1 MNWFKENKVPA
12 GILGAGVALFLAGA
26 WFAWDAS
33 GREAA
38 AKEMLAGETSRI
50 QSLGRRQPPPTP
62 EGLRQAKAELEE
74 YKKESALLATS
85 LAAKEEPL
93 EETSPETFQDKIRKA
108 ADALAAKAA
117 ANTVSLPEPFLLGF
131 EKFQSQLPPP
141 DQTASL
147 YREFKVVDRLLNS
160 ILGPGIEKIDL
171 LERGRTAAENAPQ
184 PAEPQSK
191 QDAPQGKPAP
201 PAMSVHPLRLAF
213 TGKQEA
219 VLGAINL
226 VPADSQFLV
235 IRSLVL
241 ENTAPAPP
249 PRNAEGAPAPPQ
261 APAAPAAPGKS
272 PEKKLEVLLG
282 RESVKATLDL
292 ELLDFPAPPKN

>member
-26 WFAWDAS
+26 WLAWDAS

-38 AKEMLAGETSRI
+38 AKERLAGETNRI
-50 QSLGRRQPPPTP
+50 QSLRRSQPPPNP
-62 EGLRQAKAELEE
+62 DGFRQAKAELDE
-74 YKKESALLATS
+74 YKTETANLARS

-93 EETSPETFQDKIRKA
+93 EDISPESFQDKIRQA
-108 ADALAAKAA
+108 ADSISAKAA
-117 ANTVSLPEPFLLGF
+117 SNKVALPAPFLLGF

-171 LERGRTAAENAPQ
+171 LERGRPGAENAARP
-184 PAEPQSK
+184 EE
-191 QDAPQGKPAP
+191 PAP
-201 PAMSVHPLRLAF
+201 RQPPQADEKVPPPMAVHPIRLAF

-219 VLGAINL
+219 VIGAINL

-241 ENTAPAPP
+241 ENTVPAPP
-249 PRNAEGAPAPPQ
+249 VRGAEGGPAAIPSPAPATPGL
-261 APAAPAAPGKS
+261 AAQG
-272 PEKKLEVLLG
+272 KLEVVLG

-292 ELLDFPAPPKN
+292 ELLDFPKPPED